1 MDTYSEVV
9 EGMQIDKGFI
19 SPYFCNVNDKQ
30 ECILENPVILFYEKA
45 ISQFAPLIP
54 TLEMANVAKG
64 HSLLIIA
71 ENVDGEAL
79 TGLVVNKLKGL
90 KVCVVKAPSYGDA
103 KKIYFKI

>member
-1 MDTYSEVV
+1 
-9 EGMQIDKGFI
+9 
-19 SPYFCNVNDKQ
+19 
-30 ECILENPVILFYEKA
+30 
-45 ISQFAPLIP
+45 
-54 TLEMANVAKG
+54 MANVAKG

-103 KKIYFKI
+103 KKDILQDLAILTGGEALLVDKDMSLENMLPQYFGKAEKVIITKIQLPL